1 MNNFIKEQI
10 DSYNG
15 KKYSIK
21 NELQSFVNNPL
32 YLYIKIIDNKVIANK
47 PPNHFRNA
55 QHSLDRKNRII
66 KMIQNSIKLNK
77 INNTE
82 IIIKLFDTY
91 EWEYNIPCFN
101 LTVPKNKQGFIF
113 PHYDFI
119 KFNKLGID
127 YDTLKLKIQN
137 YNPKIIENNIYF
149 KGRNTTNTKSNIR
162 IMLSQLKYPFSVKI
176 NNDDIPG
183 DNTEPIYFLKK
194 HKYLLDLP
202 GLQPWSVRFKYLCLC
217 ERVFIRISFYNSKFE
232 EKDYWK
238 QFSDLYFRENIDY
251 VHLKYDI
258 DFEKPLTKK
267 LFIKIS
273 KDIENIYNNFEANPH
288 LYAKMVNNL
297 KKSAEKLSLNNVY
310 EYISKMIN
318 SYTKNLLI
326 I

>member
-1 MNNFIKEQI
+1 MNSFIKEQI
-10 DSYNG
+10 DSYHG

-21 NELQSFVNNPL
+21 NDLQPFANNPL
-32 YLYIKIIDNKVIANK
+32 YLYIKIIDNKVIATN
-47 PPNHFRNA
+47 PPNQFYN
-55 QHSLDRKNRII
+55 QKHSLDRKKRII

-77 INNTE
+77 IDNTY

-91 EWEYNIPCFN
+91 EWTYDIPCFN
-101 LTVPKNKQGFIF
+101 LSLPKNKQGFIF

-127 YDTLKLKIQN
+127 YDTIKLNMQN
-137 YNPKIIENNIYF
+137 YNPKVIENNIYF
-149 KGRNTTNTKSNIR
+149 KGNDTTSIKSNIR
-162 IMLSQLKYPFSVKI
+162 FMLSELKYPFSIKLS
-176 NNDDIPG
+176 NDISG
-183 DNTEPIYFLKK
+183 DNTEPLYFLKK

-202 GLQPWSVRFKYLCLC
+202 GFQPWSVRFKYLCLC

-251 VHLKYDI
+251 IHLKYDI
-258 DFEKPLTKK
+258 DFEKKPLSKK

-273 KDIENIYNNFEANPH
+273 KDIENIYNKFEQNPN
-288 LYAKMVNNL
+288 LYKQMVNNL
-297 KKSAEKLSLNNVY
+297 KKSSDKLSSKNVY

-326 I
+326 D

>member
-21 NELQSFVNNPL
+21 NDLQSFVNNIS
-32 YLYIKIIDNKVIANK
+32 YLYIKIINNKVFANN
-47 PPNHFRNA
+47 PPNHFHNI
-55 QHSLDRKNRII
+55 QYLLERKKEII
-66 KMIQNSIKLNK
+66 KLIKNSIKLNK

-82 IIIKLFDTY
+82 IIIKLSDNYLWEFD
-91 EWEYNIPCFN
+91 IPCFN
-101 LTVPKNKQGFIF
+101 LIITKNKQGFIF

-119 KFNKLGID
+119 NFNKLGID

-137 YNPKIIENNIYF
+137 YNPEIIENNIYF
-149 KGRNTTNTKSNIR
+149 KGRNTTNIKSNIR
-162 IMLSQLKYPFSVKI
+162 FMLSKLKYPFSIKI
-176 NNDDIPG
+176 SRGENL
-183 DNTEPIYFLKK
+183 EPIYFLKK

-202 GLQPWSVRFKYLCLC
+202 GAQPWSVRFKYLCLC

-258 DFEKPLTKK
+258 NFEKPLTKK
-267 LFIKIS
+267 IFIKIS
-273 KDIENIYNNFEANPH
+273 KDIENIYNKFEENPI
-288 LYAKMVNNL
+288 LYKQMVNNL

-326 I
+326 N